1 MDSIWGATHLKRQEV
16 VNDQLKEMFEEEL
29 LAMATVRFINNFG
42 DGDNWKVSSIG
53 ELPIDQMSEGVSL
66 PERRPD
72 TGQFVFNINEFVG
85 VKVPF
90 TDKFQEDDFLA
101 SSAIAALP
109 RKMKRAFDEYF
120 ESQVFKIQRVQTA
133 DDHNIINN
141 AAHRFVA
148 SGNDTGVSQLQPDDT
163 LTLLDFAA
171 ARYALQKAKA
181 PLTNLVA
188 FVDPS
193 FEFNTN
199 LTSTIVDISFNPRWE
214 GIVETGMGLN
224 DGIRFLRNIY
234 GFDVFVT
241 DFLDEVETAEAN
253 LDMYDGVT
261 PPAGAG
267 GAQVGYKLCQFMT
280 LADDDAKPYIGAW
293 RRAPRVESWRDHDIE
308 TEYHQ
313 LSARFGLNLWRPE
326 SLVTV
331 ASATGLKLPTQV

>member
-1 MDSIWGATHLKRQEV
+1 MPAMDSVWGATHLKRQEV
-16 VNDQLKEMFEEEL
+16 INDQLKEMFEEEL
-29 LAMATVRFINNFG
+29 MAMATVNFINNFG

-53 ELPIDQMSEGVSL
+53 ELPIDQVSEGVSL

-101 SSAIAALP
+101 SAAIATLP
-109 RKMKRAFDEYF
+109 RKMKRGLDEYF
-120 ESQVFKIQRVQTA
+120 ESQVWKIHRVQTNN
-133 DDHNIINN
+133 DPNIINT
-141 AAHRFVA
+141 ASHRLV
-148 SGNDTGVSQLQPDDT
+148 GVGDGTPT
-163 LTLLDFAA
+163 PVGGLTVEDFAY

-188 FVDPS
+188 FVPPT
-193 FEFNTN
+193 FEFNVN

-214 GIVETGMGLN
+214 GIIETGMGQN
-224 DGIRFLRNIY
+224 DGVRFLRNIF

-241 DFLDEVETAEAN
+241 DFLDEATALEAN
-253 LDMYDGVT
+253 VVAFSGSNTVAIGDK
-261 PPAGAG
+261 A
-267 GAQVGYKLCQFMT
+267 CQFMT

-293 RRAPRVESWRDHDIE
+293 RRTPRVDSWRDFDVE

-313 LSARFGLNLWRPE
+313 LTARFGLNLWRPE
-326 SLVTV
+326 SLVTIFSR
-331 ASATGLKLPTQV
+331 AGLKAGGVA

>member
-1 MDSIWGATHLKRQEV
+1 
-16 VNDQLKEMFEEEL
+16 
-29 LAMATVRFINNFG
+29 
-42 DGDNWKVSSIG
+42 
-53 ELPIDQMSEGVSL
+53 
-66 PERRPD
+66 
-72 TGQFVFNINEFVG
+72 
-85 VKVPF
+85 
-90 TDKFQEDDFLA
+90 
-101 SSAIAALP
+101 
-109 RKMKRAFDEYF
+109 
-120 ESQVFKIQRVQTA
+120 
-133 DDHNIINN
+133 
-141 AAHRFVA
+141 
-148 SGNDTGVSQLQPDDT
+148 
-163 LTLLDFAA
+163 
-171 ARYALQKAKA
+171 
-181 PLTNLVA
+181 
-188 FVDPS
+188 
-193 FEFNTN
+193 
-199 LTSTIVDISFNPRWE
+199 
-214 GIVETGMGLN
+214 MGLN

-331 ASATGLKLPTQV
+331 ASATGLKLPVQV

>member
-1 MDSIWGATHLKRQEV
+1 MTAMDSVWGATHLKRQEV
-16 VNDQLKEMFEEEL
+16 INDQLKEMFEEEL
-29 LAMATVRFINNFG
+29 MAMATVNFINNFG

-53 ELPIDQMSEGVSL
+53 ELPIDQVSEGVSL

-101 SSAIAALP
+101 SAAIATLP
-109 RKMKRAFDEYF
+109 RKMKRGLDEYF
-120 ESQVFKIQRVQTA
+120 ESQVWKIQRVQTF
-133 DDHNIINN
+133 DDPNIINT
-141 AAHRFVA
+141 ASHRLVG
-148 SGNDTGVSQLQPDDT
+148 SGDGGTGETPTAGLN
-163 LTLLDFAA
+163 LEDFAY

-188 FVDPS
+188 FVPPA
-193 FEFNTN
+193 FEFNVN

-214 GIVETGMGLN
+214 GIIETGMGMN
-224 DGIRFLRNIY
+224 DGVRFLRNIF

-241 DFLDEVETAEAN
+241 DFLDEAEAVETSVVDFSTSGQSVA
-253 LDMYDGVT
+253 
-261 PPAGAG
+261 
-267 GAQVGYKLCQFMT
+267 VGDKACQFMT

-293 RRAPRVESWRDHDIE
+293 RRTPRVDSWRDFDVE

-313 LSARFGLNLWRPE
+313 LTARWGLNLWRPE
-326 SLVTV
+326 SLVTIFSR
-331 ASATGLKLPTQV
+331 AGLKVGGIS